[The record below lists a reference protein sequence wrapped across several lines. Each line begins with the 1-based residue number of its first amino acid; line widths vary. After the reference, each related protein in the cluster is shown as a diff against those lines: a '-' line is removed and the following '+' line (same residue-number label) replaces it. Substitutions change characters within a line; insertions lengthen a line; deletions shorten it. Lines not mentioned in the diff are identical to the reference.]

1 MVSNTIPNFT
11 QLGLLSIILY
21 LAYYIYWQ
29 LTVGANRRRMIREH
43 GCKPIKKNWEYNNWK
58 ETLFG
63 IKVLIEDYRSFRERN
78 LLESGRSRFRRHG
91 NTFELHILRTKL
103 FATIE
108 PEILKTMMATKFKD
122 WNLPDRRKDAF
133 VPLLGHG
140 IFTTD
145 GAAWHNSRDL
155 LRPNFARAQVGDL
168 ATFETHVSHLIQAI
182 PRDGSTVDLQD
193 LFFRLTLDSATE
205 FLFGES
211 TDSLAPGTTKSSN
224 TRFAEALNRSQEA
237 IGEASR
243 AGKVATFFRKSTFK
257 NDVKDVHKF
266 VDQYVQRGLQYRN
279 NRDVEKA
286 DAKSEE
292 RYVFLQEL
300 VKQTGDPMQIRSEL
314 LNILLAGRDTTASL
328 LSNTWFV
335 LSRKPDIWEKLQ
347 AEVKE
352 LGGEAPTYAQIK
364 EMKYLRYVLN
374 ESKYTYSHFIPIYR
388 LIAYRSSAVSRST
401 RKLPHGCCGHCSA
414 PRWRRRW
421 QIASLRPGQDHDGLV
436 IVFCTAA

>member
-1 MVSNTIPNFT
+1 MASITVPNFT

-21 LAYYIYWQ
+21 LAYYVYWQ
-29 LTVGANRRRMIREH
+29 LTVGANRRRMIREN
-43 GCKPIKKNWEYNNWK
+43 GCKPIKKNAEYNNWI
-58 ETLFG
+58 ESLFG
-63 IKVLIEDYRSFRERN
+63 IKGFMETYRSFREHT
-78 LLESGRSRFRRHG
+78 LLESGRSRFLRHG
-91 NTFELHILRTKL
+91 NTLELHILGNKMFT
-103 FATIE
+103 TVE
-108 PEILKTMMATKFKD
+108 PEILKTIMATKFKD

-155 LRPNFARAQVGDL
+155 LRPNFTRNQVGDL
-168 ATFETHVSHLIQAI
+168 ATFETHVNHLIQAI

-211 TDSLAPGTTKSSN
+211 TNSLAPGTTKASN
-224 TRFAEALNRSQEA
+224 SRFAEAFNHSQEA
-237 IGEASR
+237 IGESSR
-243 AGKVATFFRKSTFK
+243 TGKIADYFRNSTFK
-257 NDVKDVHKF
+257 DDVKVVHDF
-266 VDQYVQRGLQYRN
+266 VDQFVQRGLEYRKT
-279 NRDVEKA
+279 RDVEKA
-286 DAKSEE
+286 DVKSEE

-335 LSRKPDIWEKLQ
+335 LSRRPDIWEKLQ
-347 AEVKE
+347 AEVRE
-352 LGGEAPTYAQIK
+352 LGDETPTFAQIK

-374 ESKYTYSHFIPIYR
+374 ECKCKHSIMSSSRLTVYR
-388 LIAYRSSAVSRST
+388 PSSVSRST
-401 RKLPHGCCGHCSA
+401 RKRPHGHC
-414 PRWRRRW
+414 
-421 QIASLRPGQDHDGLV
+421 
-436 IVFCTAA
+436 

>member
-1 MVSNTIPNFT
+1 MASITVPNFT
-11 QLGLLSIILY
+11 QLGLLSIVLY
-21 LAYYIYWQ
+21 LAYYTYWQ
-29 LTVGANRRRMIREH
+29 LTVGANRRRMIREN
-43 GCKPIKKNWEYNNWK
+43 GCKPIKKNSEYNNWK
-58 ETLFG
+58 EALFG
-63 IKVLIEDYRSFRERN
+63 IKAFRENFTSFRERT
-78 LLESGRSRFRRHG
+78 LLETGRSRFLRHG
-91 NTFELHILRTKL
+91 NTLELNNLSTKM
-103 FATIE
+103 FTTIE

-145 GAAWHNSRDL
+145 GAAWHHSRDL
-155 LRPNFARAQVGDL
+155 LRPNFARNQVGDL
-168 ATFETHVSHLIQAI
+168 ATFEAHVSHLIQAI

-211 TDSLAPGTTKSSN
+211 TNSLASGTTKASN
-224 TRFAEALNRSQEA
+224 SRFAEAFNRSQEA

-243 AGKVATFFRKSTFK
+243 AGNLVTYLRKSTFK
-257 NDVKDVHKF
+257 DDVKDVHSF
-266 VDQYVQRGLQYRN
+266 VDQFVQRGLEYRKN
-279 NRDVEKA
+279 HDVEKA

-335 LSRKPDIWEKLQ
+335 LSRRPDIWEKLQ

-352 LGGEAPTYAQIK
+352 LGGEAPTFAQIK

-374 ESKYTYSHFIPIYR
+374 ECKYIYSIMPR
-388 LIAYRSSAVSRST
+388 SWLTAYRPSSISRGA
-401 RKLPHGCCGHCSA
+401 RKRPHGYCRHCSA
-414 PRWRRRW
+414 SWWR
-421 QIASLRPGQDHDGLV
+421 
-436 IVFCTAA
+436 